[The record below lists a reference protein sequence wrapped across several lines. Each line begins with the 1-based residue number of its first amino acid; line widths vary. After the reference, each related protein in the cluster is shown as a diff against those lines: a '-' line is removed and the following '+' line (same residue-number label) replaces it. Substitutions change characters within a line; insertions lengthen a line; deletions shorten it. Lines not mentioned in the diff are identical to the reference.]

1 MSNYISYQQDTVWVD
16 NQPCDD
22 VLYVVDFEALID
34 EEREQGMDIEVH
46 AGGWVFDPA
55 PEQVGILAR
64 MTGG

>member
-1 MSNYISYQQDTVWVD
+1 MSQFISYNQDTVWVD

-34 EEREQGMDIEVH
+34 AEREEGVDIDVH

-55 PEQVGILAR
+55 PEQAGLLEDLL
-64 MTGG
+64 GE